1 MKNSKRISGLRLDK
15 FSVKKQI
22 GLISFLTFLGMITIG
37 VTYFY
42 SYKKSEEIRAQL
54 SIAAHK
60 LEFVDTVHYEFLN
73 SRRSEKDFLIRRDMK
88 YVGRHDENAAKVA
101 DSLKKLTEL
110 TNEPVELELLEDLQS
125 NYNAYK
131 EQFAIVV
138 RNVQERGLSPKEGFE
153 GALRKSVHEVETK
166 LEEFNNADLMV
177 TMLMMRR
184 HEKDFIM
191 RKDPKYLKSMDE
203 RLAEFKAGLFEAGVT
218 PSDQKALLDLMQNYH
233 ADFKSLAYAE
243 LKNVEDIKVLS
254 ELFAIGEPKLDEYA
268 HEIVKE
274 FEVLTKHSNEM
285 NARLAALLFAVMAF
299 TTVIVLLLS
308 LLVGSRISAAVSK
321 LSDCL
326 LKLADGD
333 LDVDVPGMERNDEI
347 GGIAKSTQVLRDNSR
362 EMKRLEAEQQ
372 AVQQQQLERA
382 RSLEMLTAEFD
393 ASVSEMMETL
403 ATASTELG
411 STAES
416 MSSTA
421 EETTA
426 QSNSM
431 FRASEETTTNI
442 QTVASA
448 SEELSSSIKELS
460 RQVQMTSQA
469 THSAADDV
477 DNASTQ
483 IEGLLSASEKIGDIV
498 ELIQGIAEQTNL
510 LALNATIESARAG
523 EAGKGF
529 AVVANEVKSLAQE
542 TSKATEQIGTEVH
555 IVQSEIKSTVDAIR
569 NIATKIQDVNSAT
582 SAIASAV
589 EQQNATTEEIS
600 RNTQS
605 SAGNMQ
611 ELKGSA
617 DNLNEAAQI
626 TGTAAN
632 NVLTASQEVG
642 RQTEVLKVKVK
653 EFLDEVKVA

>member
-268 HEIVKE
+268 HEIVIE
-274 FEVLTKHSNEM
+274 FEVLTK
-285 NARLAALLFAVMAF
+285 
-299 TTVIVLLLS
+299 T
-308 LLVGSRISAAVSK
+308 
-321 LSDCL
+321 
-326 LKLADGD
+326 
-333 LDVDVPGMERNDEI
+333 
-347 GGIAKSTQVLRDNSR
+347 
-362 EMKRLEAEQQ
+362 
-372 AVQQQQLERA
+372 
-382 RSLEMLTAEFD
+382 
-393 ASVSEMMETL
+393 
-403 ATASTELG
+403 
-411 STAES
+411 
-416 MSSTA
+416 
-421 EETTA
+421 
-426 QSNSM
+426 
-431 FRASEETTTNI
+431 
-442 QTVASA
+442 
-448 SEELSSSIKELS
+448 
-460 RQVQMTSQA
+460 
-469 THSAADDV
+469 
-477 DNASTQ
+477 
-483 IEGLLSASEKIGDIV
+483 
-498 ELIQGIAEQTNL
+498 
-510 LALNATIESARAG
+510 
-523 EAGKGF
+523 
-529 AVVANEVKSLAQE
+529 
-542 TSKATEQIGTEVH
+542 
-555 IVQSEIKSTVDAIR
+555 
-569 NIATKIQDVNSAT
+569 
-582 SAIASAV
+582 
-589 EQQNATTEEIS
+589 
-600 RNTQS
+600 
-605 SAGNMQ
+605 
-611 ELKGSA
+611 
-617 DNLNEAAQI
+617 
-626 TGTAAN
+626 
-632 NVLTASQEVG
+632 
-642 RQTEVLKVKVK
+642 
-653 EFLDEVKVA
+653 